1 MVLCK
6 IILIF
11 FSGRTVSEEKP
22 KDAGHFDPFHH
33 SHCSNYYSFW
43 NKVLITHS
51 SVFVFCLG
59 VCCATVWT
67 WIWFYRL
74 SHQPGNAK
82 KKSLWGHCG
91 LVEMG
96 FFLMGELDF
105 FVLFFSVIFDG
116 FEWKKQNNQQCLFF
130 LSDFDRGLFNRTF
143 SS

>member
-67 WIWFYRL
+67 WTWFYRL

-91 LVEMG
+91 LVEMEV
-96 FFLMGELDF
+96 FLMGELDF